1 MFSITA
7 PLDDRLPNGGGYVIE
22 NLFNVNPDKSGQ
34 TSNYRTYAPNYGK
47 QYSIY
52 NGLEMSVQAR
62 LRGGL
67 QLQAGSST
75 GQTVT
80 DNCEIRAK
88 VPEIDLLDPNCHNAP
103 GITTRATGAATY
115 TIPRIDVLLG
125 ATFQSSPGSTLS
137 ADWQITA
144 AGAPAQWAAIQQQ
157 LGRPLSGN
165 ATSITVDLLR
175 PGEMRGERVNQIDFR
190 IGKRLRYGRMR
201 STLSVDMY
209 NMLNPDTVLGN
220 SSGFIPGVTTGL
232 SAWNRPTSVMT
243 PRTVKITLQ
252 HDF

>member
-1 MFSITA
+1 
-7 PLDDRLPNGGGYVIE
+7 
-22 NLFNVNPDKSGQ
+22 
-34 TSNYRTYAPNYGK
+34 
-47 QYSIY
+47 
-52 NGLEMSVQAR
+52 MSVQAR

-75 GQTVT
+75 GETVT
-80 DNCEIRAK
+80 DNCDIRA
-88 VPEIDLLDPNCHNAP
+88 PAARDRFAGSRAATTRP

-115 TIPRIDVLLG
+115 TIPKIDVLLG
-125 ATFQSSPGSTLS
+125 ATFQSSPGSSLS
-137 ADWQITA
+137 ANWQITA

-165 ATSITVDLLR
+165 ATSVTVDLLT
-175 PGEMRGERVNQIDFR
+175 PGEMRGERVNQIDLR
-190 IGKRLRYGRMR
+190 VGKRLRFGRQR
-201 STLSVDMY
+201 STISVDMF
-209 NMLNPDTVLGN
+209 NLMNPDTVLGN